1 MRKNQVSIKIERFGK
16 DIPDEFKELNMQV
29 MSVYADGNDLYETLC
44 GAFQLALN
52 EVAKYE
58 HNNFGCRESYDSLEL
73 TQRKVKK
80 LKLCRKM
87 KNDFNDSNSE
97 EE

>member
-16 DIPDEFKELNMQV
+16 DIPDEFKEFNMQV

-73 TQRKVKK
+73 TQRKVKG
-80 LKLCRKM
+80 LKLCRKI
-87 KNDFNDSNSE
+87 KHDFSDSNSKE
-97 EE
+97 E